1 MQLLIITV
9 MAALAGNPQL
19 ASTNAPSITNLS
31 LSALLP
37 KNDPVERDYRRLLEM
52 DDDAQTEVDQWI
64 KEDEQ
69 FKEKGVQ
76 SITLRARILQRFE
89 PVKKAYEEFLRKNPN
104 HVEAR
109 IAYGSFLNDINE
121 EENAEA
127 QWQKARE
134 IAPANPAVWNNLAN
148 FYGHN
153 GNVQRAFDYYAKAIE
168 LNPKET
174 VYYQNFATTVYM
186 FRRDAMEHYKITEEQ
201 VFQKAMA
208 LYYKALDLDP
218 QNFVLAADVA
228 QSYYGIKPKVT
239 GDAEADKKAADKQ
252 TDEAIAAWLK
262 ALQLARDET
271 ERQGVYVHLA
281 RVQINAGRLDGAKK
295 NLDSVTNDMF
305 STTKKLLLKKLTKME
320 GTNAPSTTTVT
331 QPAK

>member
-1 MQLLIITV
+1 MQLLLITV
-9 MAALAGNPQL
+9 MAALAGNPQVG
-19 ASTNAPSITNLS
+19 STNAVSITNLG

-52 DDDAQTEVDQWI
+52 DDDAQAEVDQWI
-64 KEDEQ
+64 KEDQQ
-69 FKEKGVQ
+69 FKEKGAEGL
-76 SITLRARILQRFE
+76 TLRPRILQRFQ
-89 PVKKAYEEFLRKNPN
+89 PVKNAYEEFLKKNPN
-104 HVEAR
+104 HVEGR
-109 IAYGSFLNDINE
+109 IAYGSFLNDIGE
-121 EENAEA
+121 EDSAEV

-134 IAPANPAVWNNLAN
+134 LAPTNSAVWNNLAN

-153 GNVQRAFDYYAKAIE
+153 GNVQKAFDYYAKAIE

-174 VYYQNFATTVYM
+174 VYFQNYATTVYL
-186 FRRDAMEHYKITEEQ
+186 FRKDAMEHFKITEEQ

-208 LYYKALDLDP
+208 LYNQALDLDP

-239 GDAEADKKAADKQ
+239 GDPVADKKAVDKV
-252 TDEAIAAWLK
+252 TNDAIAAWLK
-262 ALQLARDET
+262 ALQLARDDA

-281 RVQINAGRLDGAKK
+281 RVQINAGRFDGARK
-295 NLDSVTNDMF
+295 NLDSVTNEMF

-320 GTNAPSTTTVT
+320 TTNSPSATAIT
-331 QPAK
+331 QPKK